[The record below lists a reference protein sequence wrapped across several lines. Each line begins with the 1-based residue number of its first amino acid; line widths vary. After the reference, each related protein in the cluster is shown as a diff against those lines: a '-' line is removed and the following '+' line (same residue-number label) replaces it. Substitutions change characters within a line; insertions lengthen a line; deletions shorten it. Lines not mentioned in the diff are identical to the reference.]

1 MYDTSEKYTFF
12 QIPETL
18 FKAKMKL
25 MKSSYLENASSF
37 TSFILLLRCD
47 IHIHTCQQYSTFD
60 MSCLASGTNF
70 ISCLGSPR
78 GFHFIIKWK
87 PLEDPD
93 EIFIFYILQFV
104 QEPIVGCIYFY
115 QRMKIVLFEYS
126 TYTVTCMYEEIGM

>member
-18 FKAKMKL
+18 FKAHMKL
-25 MKSSYLENASSF
+25 MKSSYLENASF

-60 MSCLASGTNF
+60 MPCLASGTNF
-70 ISCLGSPR
+70 ISCFGSPR

-93 EIFIFYILQFV
+93 EIFIFYILQFI
-104 QEPIVGCIYFY
+104 QEPLSVVLIIPKNENSIVWT
-115 QRMKIVLFEYS
+115 Q
-126 TYTVTCMYEEIGM
+126 YTVTCMYEEIGM